1 MKRILVVD
9 DEKNIR
15 TLFRDELEEEGY
27 AVETAGSGREALERI
42 EADTPDLVVLDIRM
56 EDMTGIEVLEE
67 LRKTNQALPVIM
79 CTAVRGLKD
88 DFTIWDAHVSD
99 YITKPVD
106 LDDLKEKIK
115 KALGEPA

>member
-27 AVETAGSGREALERI
+27 AIDSAGSGREALEKI
-42 EADTPDLVVLDIRM
+42 LSAPPDLVLLDIRM

-67 LRKTNQALPVIM
+67 LRKVHKSLPVIM

-106 LDDLKEKIK
+106 LEELKAKIK
-115 KALGEPA
+115 KALGE

>member
-1 MKRILVVD
+1 MKKILVVD

-15 TLFRDELEEEGY
+15 TLFRDELEEDGY
-27 AVETAGSGREALERI
+27 EVRTASSGREALEEINR
-42 EADTPDLVVLDIRM
+42 ELPDLVVLDIRM
-56 EDMTGIEVLEE
+56 EDMTGIEVLEQ
-67 LRKTNQALPVIM
+67 LRKTHKALPVIM

-106 LDDLKEKIK
+106 LEDLKAKID
-115 KALGEPA
+115 KALGK